1 MQNNNKKIKLPNN
14 MCITPP
20 FKANVRETG
29 RAFARRKDLLSTS
42 NAFGLLAS
50 WGLRFPELDS
60 LSGGS
65 CTSVFSSE
73 ADYILSGNTSH
84 RLLGENENLRDL
96 PLEIVTQ

>member
-42 NAFGLLAS
+42 DAFGLLAS

-60 LSGGS
+60 LSGG
-65 CTSVFSSE
+65 
-73 ADYILSGNTSH
+73 
-84 RLLGENENLRDL
+84 
-96 PLEIVTQ
+96 